1 MENLQE
7 FEVKVSNGR
16 KGTVLRTSRFL
27 DKREF
32 NTVKFNDGAE
42 VTVPSAILRPQ
53 QDGTFYLEE
62 KELNAPGQQT
72 NNSSGAEPN
81 SAPATGAADAALE
94 DEARIDASL
103 AKEEVDVQ
111 RIIVNRV
118 LSAPAEVRV
127 ENGVTIIP
135 VMEEVLKVE
144 KQLILREEVRI
155 SKKRTLQRGP
165 QIVSLRK
172 EGSDPGSNT
181 NHQR

>member
-53 QDGTFYLEE
+53 QDGSFYLEE
-62 KELNAPGQQT
+62 RELNPGGQQP
-72 NNSSGAEPN
+72 NNGSGDESNPAQAVA
-81 SAPATGAADAALE
+81 APETPLENEAL
-94 DEARIDASL
+94 IDASL
-103 AKEEVDVQ
+103 AKEEIEVQ
-111 RIIVNRV
+111 RIVVNRV
-118 LSAPAEVRV
+118 LNAPLEIRV
-127 ENGVTIIP
+127 ENGVTIVP

-144 KQLILREEVRI
+144 KQLILREEIRI
-155 SKKRTLQRGP
+155 SKKRTYQRGP
-165 QIVSLRK
+165 RVISLRK
-172 EGSDPGSNT
+172 DGADPNSNS

>member
-32 NTVKFNDGAE
+32 NLVRFNDGAE

-62 KELNAPGQQT
+62 SELNLPGQ
-72 NNSSGAEPN
+72 
-81 SAPATGAADAALE
+81 PASNAQSDAANSTPAAAAIDTVLE
-94 DEARIDASL
+94 DEVRIDTSL
-103 AKEEVDVQ
+103 AKEEIDVQ
-111 RIIVNRV
+111 RIAVNRV
-118 LSAPAEVRV
+118 LHAPAEVRI

-144 KQLILREEVRI
+144 KQLILREEIRI
-155 SKKRTLQRGP
+155 SKKRTIQRGP
-165 QIVSLRK
+165 QVVSLRK
-172 EGSDPGSNT
+172 DGGDPGSRS
-181 NHQR
+181 NHQP